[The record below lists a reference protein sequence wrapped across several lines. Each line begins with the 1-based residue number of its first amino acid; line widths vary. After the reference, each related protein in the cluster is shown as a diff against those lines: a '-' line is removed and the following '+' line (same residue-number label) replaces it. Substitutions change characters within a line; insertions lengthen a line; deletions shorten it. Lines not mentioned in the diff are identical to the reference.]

1 MMKVKLAR
9 FLVLGVLL
17 LGVGGSTVFGQAF
30 SKYGLT
36 NPEGDTVFHGI
47 DNSKNTKIYA
57 GKKWLIKV
65 TSISF
70 SESIPSNNP
79 GIKFSPMKKNG
90 NIYSLCGGNYF
101 WTKTTQSGYT
111 PIEWNSGA
119 GAVGDYYL
127 GARLDNRLTTCSA
140 NVAGDWNAN

>member
-36 NPEGDTVFHGI
+36 NSKGDTVFHGI
-47 DNSKNTKIYA
+47 DNSKNTKVYA
-57 GKKWLIKV
+57 GKDWKMKV
-65 TSISF
+65 TSIYF
-70 SESIPSNNP
+70 SQSIPSNNP

-90 NIYSLCGGNYF
+90 NIYSLCGGGYV
-101 WTKTTQSGYT
+101 WAKTTQSTYT
-111 PIEWNSGA
+111 LVSWTGSGDI
-119 GAVGDYYL
+119 GDYYL
-127 GARLDNRLTTCSA
+127 GARLDDRLTSCSA